1 MFHLKLR
8 VILLEPEYEG
18 NIGSIARAMK
28 NFGLNELW
36 IVNPKTDIGDESIAF
51 AMHAKDILNNAKIVK
66 EIGLALKG
74 CSYVAGTTSI
84 SARRPGNL
92 LRIAITPEVF
102 AKSVLKSKGK
112 IGLIFGR
119 ESKGLSNEELSIC
132 DLVVTIPANSRYKT
146 LNIANAS
153 TIIFYELFKTRRN
166 KTQVSRLESSSE
178 DRNRLLKL
186 FNYITTKTDM
196 SENRKKLAN
205 RAFSNIISRSIASSR
220 EVTLM
225 IGVLRKILY
234 LIDK

>member
-1 MFHLKLR
+1 LKLR

-36 IVNPKTDIGDESIAF
+36 VVNPKTDIGNESIAF
-51 AMHAKDILNNAKIVK
+51 AMHAKDILNNARIVK
-66 EIGLALKG
+66 KIELALKG

-84 SARRPGNL
+84 SAKRPGNL

-102 AKSVLKSKGK
+102 AESILESKGK
-112 IGLIFGR
+112 IGIVFGR
-119 ESKGLSNEELSIC
+119 ESKGLSNEELSMC
-132 DLVVTIPANSRYKT
+132 DLVVTIPANPRYKT

-153 TIIFYELFKTRRN
+153 TIIFYELFKVRRS
-166 KTQVSRLESSSE
+166 KTKISRLKSNPE
-178 DRNRLLKL
+178 DRKRLLKL
-186 FNYITTKTDM
+186 FNHIITKTDM

-205 RAFSNIISRSIASSR
+205 MAFSNIISRSIASSR

-225 IGVLRKILY
+225 IGVFRKILY
-234 LIDK
+234 LINR

>member
-1 MFHLKLR
+1 MKLR

-51 AMHAKDILNNAKIVK
+51 AMHAKDILNDAKIVK
-66 EIGLALKG
+66 KIELALKG

-84 SARRPGNL
+84 SAKRPSNL
-92 LRIAITPEVF
+92 LRITITPEAF
-102 AKSVLKSKGK
+102 AKSVLESQGK
-112 IGLIFGR
+112 IGLVFGR
-119 ESKGLSNEELSIC
+119 ESKGLSNEELSMC

-153 TIIFYELFKTRRN
+153 TIVFYELFKARKN
-166 KTQVSRLESSSE
+166 KTQISRLESSPE

-186 FNYITTKTDM
+186 FDHITTKTDM
-196 SENRKKLAN
+196 SESRKKLAN

-225 IGVLRKILY
+225 IGLFRKILY
-234 LIDK
+234 LINK